1 MISKLPLE
9 ATEIYREFNQLSD
22 EILQKFCESLN
33 DNLTSKQLGDR
44 MIILLNKMRDDLEN
58 VLETNTTY
66 YDELN
71 QDAYDEIVKSIEN
84 KSV

>member
-1 MISKLPLE
+1 MSKLPVE
-9 ATEIYREFNQLSD
+9 INEIYREFNQMSD

-44 MIILLNKMRDDLEN
+44 MIILLNKMRDDLDN
-58 VLETNTTY
+58 ILETNVNY

-71 QDAYDEIVKSIEN
+71 QDAYEEIVKSIEN
-84 KSV
+84 KSVN

>member
-1 MISKLPLE
+1 
-9 ATEIYREFNQLSD
+9 
-22 EILQKFCESLN
+22 
-33 DNLTSKQLGDR
+33 

>member
-1 MISKLPLE
+1 MSKLPVE
-9 ATEIYREFNQLSD
+9 INEIYREFNQISD

-44 MIILLNKMRDDLEN
+44 MIILLNKMRDDLDN
-58 VLETNTTY
+58 ILETNVNY

-71 QDAYDEIVKSIEN
+71 QDAYEEIVKSLEN
-84 KSV
+84 KSVN

>member
-1 MISKLPLE
+1 MSKLPVE
-9 ATEIYREFNQLSD
+9 INEIYREFNQISD

-44 MIILLNKMRDDLEN
+44 MIILLNKMRDDLDN
-58 VLETNTTY
+58 ILETNVNY

-71 QDAYDEIVKSIEN
+71 QDAYEEIVKSIEN
-84 KSV
+84 KSVN